1 MKNINLYQLKK
12 IQTEFPSVKI
22 TNIKIAADFIR
33 NFYSDDIGIFE
44 SSFILLLNNSL
55 KTIGYAKI
63 SQGGITGTVI
73 DVRIVA
79 KYAIESLATN
89 VIIAHNHPSG
99 KLLPSESDLQI
110 TKKLFSAL
118 KTLDIVLQD
127 HIILTE
133 ESYYSFEQEN
143 IEFKY

>member
-143 IEFKY
+143 IEFKH

>member
-1 MKNINLYQLKK
+1 MKNIKLFELKK
-12 IQTEFPSVKI
+12 IQTEFPSVKLTDAKI
-22 TNIKIAADFIR
+22 TSDFIR

-44 SSFILLLNNSL
+44 SSFILLLNNSM

-133 ESYYSFEQEN
+133 ESYYSFMEN
-143 IEFKY
+143 NIQFQ

>member
-1 MKNINLYQLKK
+1 MKNINLYELKK

-22 TNIKIAADFIR
+22 TDIKMAADFIR

-143 IEFKY
+143 IEFKH

>member
-1 MKNINLYQLKK
+1 MKNINLYELKK

-22 TNIKIAADFIR
+22 TDIKMAADFIR